1 MRVHVADHPLVS
13 HKIALLRSTATPSP
27 QFRQL
32 VEELV
37 MLLGVEATAELRT
50 VEQVITTPITQT
62 KAQMLASPQ
71 PLVVPI
77 LRAGLGLLDGM
88 LRLLPSA
95 QVGFLGLARNEE
107 TLQPSI
113 YADRFPPDI
122 TGRQVILLDPML
134 ATGGSLN
141 AAIELLFDRGVS
153 SVTALCLIAAPEGV
167 AAVDEA
173 FGERDV
179 TLIIGALDEKLN
191 ENGYIVPGLGDAGDR
206 LYGGL

>member
-1 MRVHVADHPLVS
+1 MRVHVANHPLVS
-13 HKIALLRSTATPSP
+13 HKIALLRSVSTPSP
-27 QFRQL
+27 QFRSL

-37 MLLGVEATAELRT
+37 MLLGVEATADLRT
-50 VEQVITTPITQT
+50 VEATVTTPLTT
-62 KAQMLASPQ
+62 TTTRMLATPD

-95 QVGFLGLARNEE
+95 EVGFLGLARDET

-113 YADRFPPDI
+113 YADRFPVDI
-122 TGRQVILLDPML
+122 TGRQALVLDPML

-141 AAIELLFDRGVS
+141 AAISLLFDRGVE
-153 SVTALCLIAAPEGV
+153 SVTAMVLIAAPEGI
-167 AAVDEA
+167 AAVSES
-173 FGERDV
+173 FGDRDV

-191 ENGYIVPGLGDAGDR
+191 EDGYIVPGLGDAGDR
-206 LYGGL
+206 LYGGV

>member
-1 MRVHVADHPLVS
+1 MRVHVANHPLVS
-13 HKIALLRSTATPSP
+13 HKIALLRSVSTPSP
-27 QFRQL
+27 QFRSL

-37 MLLGVEATAELRT
+37 MLLGVEATADLRT
-50 VEQVITTPITQT
+50 VEATVTTPLTT
-62 KAQMLASPQ
+62 TTTRMLATPD

-95 QVGFLGLARNEE
+95 EVGFLGLARDET

-113 YADRFPPDI
+113 YADRFPVDI
-122 TGRQVILLDPML
+122 TGRQALVLDPML

-141 AAIELLFDRGVS
+141 AAISLLFDRGVE
-153 SVTALCLIAAPEGV
+153 SVTAMVLIAAPEGI
-167 AAVDEA
+167 AAVSES
-173 FGERDV
+173 FGDRDV

-206 LYGGL
+206 LYGGV